1 MNPAIG
7 LNVFLLPNLE
17 NKKETGSNMADDIV
31 FSPLK
36 IKNIT
41 FRNRLGVAPMTRM
54 SASADSIPRQDVFD
68 FLIRRA
74 ENGAGV
80 VYTEGVV
87 TDYESSQG
95 YPGQARITTQ
105 KQIDA
110 WGHVADKIRQH
121 GAVSIMQI
129 FHCGRVAWPDVN
141 PAKRIIAPSAIA
153 HGSKNNFTQEPYPV
167 PDAMSRFDIDHVING
182 FVETV
187 KGAIEAG
194 FDGVE
199 LHGAH
204 GYLINEFMSSHSN
217 LREDDYGGPIENRF
231 RFVRELIHAVTPE
244 IPDNRLLLFRISYW
258 GTADLDIF
266 QYQTIDEWQA
276 LIKLLSAEKL
286 DAISLST
293 YDFRDKLFDSG
304 KNLAQLTREVT
315 DLPLLVCGK
324 IYDYDSATEALQNA
338 DIALSG
344 KSILLNPNWVED
356 VRQRKA
362 LPLHKSEDA
371 MKAYGNEKLL

>member
-1 MNPAIG
+1 
-7 LNVFLLPNLE
+7 
-17 NKKETGSNMADDIV
+17 MADDIV